1 MKFTGSICKWLRA
14 HGGEREVLAGAGE
27 SERGHGRQRGKE
39 EKVKHGIFNEAGI
52 SDLLHMAL
60 KCVHFLTQQYRD

>member
-1 MKFTGSICKWLRA
+1 M
-14 HGGEREVLAGAGE
+14 E
-27 SERGHGRQRGKE
+27 ERGKSWLELGSQKGVMDGRGKE
-39 EKVKHGIFNEAGI
+39 ERSNMGIFNEAGI